1 MTAAALPWLLVAVY
15 AVLNVTL
22 LSNLGKMFAALN

>member
-15 AVLNVTL
+15 DVLNVTL